1 MLPNLQ
7 SALGLVVIIGGCWA
21 ISEDR
26 ARTPSVRWIAGA
38 VGLQLLIAV
47 VVLKVP
53 WVWALLGAANEGMN
67 AVQAAS
73 LAGSSYM
80 FGYLGGADLPFEL
93 KPGARP
99 PVVIAFQIL
108 PVVMVTSALVSL
120 LWHVGVLRW
129 ITYALSWLL
138 RRTLGIGGAVA
149 LNAGANVF
157 LGVVEAPIV
166 VRAYLLKM
174 SRSEL
179 FAILTLGLAN
189 VSGVVFALYSQTI
202 GAVVDNAFAH
212 ILAASLLSLPG
223 ALLLARLMVP
233 GDDRTEVEPEG
244 ELRYE
249 SAVDAIITGTM
260 DGLQLFLSI
269 LAVLTVTF
277 ALVSLTDRGLSLLP
291 EVAGA
296 AITLQRAFGW
306 LFAPLMWLIGVP
318 WAEAATAGSLMGTKA
333 ILNEYVAYQQLAA
346 IDPALLS
353 PRSRLLVVY
362 ALCGFANLASV
373 GLMISTIGT
382 LAPERRAEVSELG
395 MKAWLAGNLTTA
407 MAAAVVG
414 VLTLSP

>member
-7 SALGLVVIIGGCWA
+7 SALGVIVILTGCWL

-26 ARTPSVRWIAGA
+26 ARTPTRRWIGGA
-38 VGLQLLIAV
+38 VALQVITAA

-53 WVWALLGAANEGMN
+53 QIWALLGAANEGMN

-80 FGYLGGADLPFEL
+80 FGYLGGADLPFAL
-93 KPGARP
+93 APGADRP
-99 PVVIAFQIL
+99 VIIAFEIL

-120 LWHVGVLRW
+120 LWHVGVLRVA
-129 ITYALSWLL
+129 THALSWTL

-179 FAILTLGLAN
+179 FAVLTLGLAN

-202 GAVVDNAFAH
+202 AAVVDNAFAH
-212 ILAASLLSLPG
+212 ILTASLLSLPG
-223 ALLLARLMVP
+223 ALLISRLMVP
-233 GDDRTEVEPEG
+233 GDDTTEVEPEG
-244 ELRYE
+244 ELRYD
-249 SAVDAIITGTM
+249 SATDAIITGTM

-269 LAVLTVTF
+269 LAVLTVVF
-277 ALVSLTDRGLSLLP
+277 ALVALTDQGLGALP
-291 EVAGA
+291 HVDGA
-296 AITLQRAFGW
+296 AITLQRLFGW

-318 WAEAATAGSLMGTKA
+318 WAEATTAGSLMGTKA
-333 ILNEYVAYQQLAA
+333 ILNEYVAYRELGAM
-346 IDPALLS
+346 DPALLS
-353 PRSRLLVVY
+353 ERSRLIVVY

-382 LAPERRAEVSELG
+382 LAPERKAEVSELG

-407 MAAAVVG
+407 MAAAIVG
-414 VLTLSP
+414 TLTAA